1 MGLYSQS
8 CHEFEAKTT
17 TLHRQH
23 YSLSFFS
30 IVNVDRHHQPV
41 IGCKQCVIF
50 ICQGIFWHIKISHSH
65 SHVMIP
71 IPNPVPIRSSKSL
84 PILMGFPGESNP
96 HGNSHSHEH
105 LLHVIYFFS
114 AGRVVIQFLLQTTSV
129 PGAPFGAGNTLA
141 FLVNNGSLLI
151 PVQVQGM
158 DYFELNV
165 NCRGPNIFL
174 WTGMLLFTG
183 SNTKC
188 LYSISLNQCDY
199 FVSQFLPHACL

>member
-71 IPNPVPIRSSKSL
+71 IPNPVPIRSSKLL

-105 LLHVIYFFS
+105 LLHVIYFF
-114 AGRVVIQFLLQTTSV
+114 LQVAWSSSSSCRPRPSPERRLEPATHSHSWSTTDLCSF
-129 PGAPFGAGNTLA
+129 PSKSKEWIT
-141 FLVNNGSLLI
+141 S
-151 PVQVQGM
+151 
-158 DYFELNV
+158 
-165 NCRGPNIFL
+165 
-174 WTGMLLFTG
+174 
-183 SNTKC
+183 S
-188 LYSISLNQCDY
+188 
-199 FVSQFLPHACL
+199 